1 MIRFDAATIDSVP
14 PPLVN
19 SPTASLRENEMKGMK
34 IEKRQWP
41 RPLRLLLFLCGC
53 LLLFA
58 FKTMSQTTNQNPRP
72 RARDLGVVVGI
83 LPTGKNNAI
92 TDVAG
97 VRVGHVSLIRGENV
111 RTGVTAILP
120 HSGNLFQEKVPAAI
134 FVGNG
139 FGKLMGATQVDEL
152 GEIET
157 PILLTNTLNVPRVAD
172 ALIEWMLQ
180 LPGNEE
186 VRSINPIVAETND
199 GYLNDIRGRHVGRDE
214 VFAAIKS
221 AKEGIVEEGSVGA
234 GTGTVAFGWKGGVGT
249 SSRVIPQSLSPGSA
263 AAGVTGGYTVGVL
276 VQSNYGGVLTING
289 APVGRELGKY
299 YLKEQISAVSGAD
312 RIGDAADGSIIM
324 VVATDAPLDARNLK
338 RLAARAMLGLA
349 RTGSPSTNGSGDY
362 VIAFS
367 VANRIR
373 AGDNLRSAQTLG
385 NDAMSPLFEAVVEAT
400 EEAIYNSLFK
410 ATTVTGRD
418 GHRVEALPIEKTVE
432 ILKKYGAAK

>member
-1 MIRFDAATIDSVP
+1 MIRFDAATMDFVP
-14 PPLVN
+14 IPPVK
-19 SPTASLRENEMKGMK
+19 SLTTLPRKNEMKAMK
-34 IEKRQWP
+34 IERRQWP
-41 RPLRLLLFLCGC
+41 RPSRSLLLFCIC
-53 LLLFA
+53 LLLFS
-58 FKTMSQTTNQNPRP
+58 FKTMSQTTNQTPRP

-97 VRVGHVSLIRGENV
+97 VRVGHATLIRGDNV

-139 FGKLMGATQVDEL
+139 FGKLMGSTQVNEL

-180 LPGNEE
+180 LPGNQE
-186 VRSINPIVAETND
+186 VRSINPVVAETND

-214 VFAAIKS
+214 VFTAIKS
-221 AKEGIVEEGSVGA
+221 AKEGTVEEGSVGA

-249 SSRVIPQSLSPGSA
+249 SSRVIPQRLVLGSAVPGSAVPGSA
-263 AAGVTGGYTVGVL
+263 APGSAAPGSAAPGSAAPGSAAPGSAAPGSAAPGSAGGYTVGVL

-299 YLKEQISAVSGAD
+299 YLKEQISTASGNGRRSRSGLTARASLTTARSTD
-312 RIGDAADGSIIM
+312 QIGDA
-324 VVATDAPLDARNLK
+324 
-338 RLAARAMLGLA
+338 
-349 RTGSPSTNGSGDY
+349 
-362 VIAFS
+362 
-367 VANRIR
+367 
-373 AGDNLRSAQTLG
+373 
-385 NDAMSPLFEAVVEAT
+385 
-400 EEAIYNSLFK
+400 
-410 ATTVTGRD
+410 
-418 GHRVEALPIEKTVE
+418 
-432 ILKKYGAAK
+432 